1 MPDEDKK
8 SESDPKAEEALPR
21 SSRHAGPDAPRMLP
35 AIHRYHPFTDLGD
48 RMTTKALNRVVMVG
62 IGAAV
67 AIDILKPI
75 WSGMYESAYCY
86 ECRACYATQEM
97 CPAAIT
103 YQAELVIACRT
114 SDYRR
119 FIENKGLLCYRC
131 GNCNGFCVQH
141 LDLAHMFGKMGN
153 ETVRAMERGKIP
165 FGIVEN
171 AIFEGWVGKPYIDRV
186 YAWYR
191 SKGGRRL
198 ERQNP

>member
-1 MPDEDKK
+1 MTNEEKK
-8 SESDPKAEEALPR
+8 SESNAKGEEASPSPPR
-21 SSRHAGPDAPRMLP
+21 RTDADAPRMLP
-35 AIHRYHPFTDLGD
+35 AIHRYQPFTDLGD

-67 AIDILKPI
+67 ALDILKPI

-97 CPAAIT
+97 CPASIT
-103 YQAELVIACRT
+103 YQAELTIACRT

-119 FIENKGLLCYRC
+119 FINNKGLLCYRC
-131 GNCNGFCVQH
+131 GNCNGFCVQF

-153 ETVRAMERGKIP
+153 ETVRAMEHDKIP
-165 FGIVEN
+165 FDVVEN
-171 AIFEGWVGKPYIDRV
+171 ALFEGWVGKPYIDRV

-198 ERQNP
+198 ERRSV

>member
-1 MPDEDKK
+1 MTNGNKNDEGEK
-8 SESDPKAEEALPR
+8 EAVKGPTQPP
-21 SSRHAGPDAPRMLP
+21 SRADADASKMLP
-35 AIHRYHPFTDLGD
+35 AIHRYQPFTDLGD

-67 AIDILKPI
+67 ALDILKPI

-97 CPAAIT
+97 CPASIT
-103 YQAELVIACRT
+103 YQAELTIACRT

-119 FIENKGLLCYRC
+119 FINNKGLLCYRC
-131 GNCNGFCVQH
+131 GNCNGFCVQF

-153 ETVRAMERGKIP
+153 ETVRAMEHDKIP
-165 FGIVEN
+165 FDVVEN
-171 AIFEGWVGKPYIDRV
+171 ALFEGWVGKPYIDRV

-198 ERQNP
+198 ERRSV